1 MDDVFV
7 SSSAFSFAMDV
18 RASRASR
25 ETVEGV
31 VVPIPRARSRDD
43 RSRLTDARA
52 RENLARWLLFGAQFC
67 DRLRNALR
75 ARIAPD
81 TRFTHAHIDEHALH
95 DRSRDAA
102 PSGETIRARD
112 RDARIAR

>member
-1 MDDVFV
+1 MDDVFFFF
-7 SSSAFSFAMDV
+7 SSSSFAMGA

-31 VVPIPRARSRDD
+31 VFPIPRARSRDD
-43 RSRLTDARA
+43 RSRPTDARA
-52 RENLARWLLFGAQFC
+52 RDDLARWLLFGAQFC

-75 ARIAPD
+75 ARIAPE
-81 TRFTHAHIDEHALH
+81 TRFTHAHIDEHVVH

-102 PSGETIRARD
+102 PSVETIRARD